1 MSTLQGLLGVVL
13 ILSLGLAL
21 STDRRRINA
30 RAVAV
35 GVVLQFLLAYL
46 LLRFPP
52 LVKVF
57 DAIAAIFTRV
67 IRFADEGTAFLFG
80 NLSRPDAG
88 PWGFVF
94 AIRVLP
100 VIIFFAAL
108 MGVLYHL
115 GVMQRVVAAFA
126 WVLRKTMGITGVE
139 SLSAAA
145 NIFLGQ
151 TEAPLAVRP
160 YIATMTRAQIMAI
173 MTGGFATIAGSVMAA
188 YVGILGGDS
197 DEGRL
202 LFAKHL
208 LTASLMSAPAG
219 LVMARLMMPES
230 ESPKDESFSV
240 LASQRPNTRNV
251 VDAAAE
257 GATDGLKLAL
267 NVAAMLAAFVALI
280 AMINYPLAALSRL
293 DSIAAWRAQH
303 AVPELTF
310 QNILGV
316 VLQPLAWCMGV
327 EWPDC
332 RGFGSLLGQQ
342 VIATEF
348 IAYLDLGRHVQQGTM
363 SPRSCQIATYALCG
377 FANLPSIA
385 IQIGGLSA
393 MAPQRR
399 ADFASLAP
407 RAMLAGALACWMTG
421 AVASLFIRA

>member
-1 MSTLQGLLGVVL
+1 MSTMQGLVGVVL
-13 ILSLGLAL
+13 ILSLGIVFSGA
-21 STDRRRINA
+21 RRRINI

-35 GVVLQFLLAYL
+35 GVVLQFLLAFL

-52 LVKVF
+52 LVRVF
-57 DAIAAIFTRV
+57 DAIAGIFTKV
-67 IRFADEGTAFLFG
+67 IGFADEGTAFLFG

-100 VIIFFAAL
+100 VIIFFASL

-126 WVLRKTMGITGVE
+126 WVLRKAMGITGVE

-188 YVGILGGDS
+188 YVGILGGDTE
-197 DEGRL
+197 EGRV

-219 LVMARLMMPES
+219 LVMARLMMPETQT
-230 ESPKDESFSV
+230 PTDESFSA
-240 LASQRPNTRNV
+240 LASQRPTTRNV

-257 GATDGLKLAL
+257 GASDGLKLAL

-280 AMINYPLAALSRL
+280 AMVNYPLAALSRL
-293 DSIAAWRAQH
+293 EGFAAWRAQH
-303 AVPELTF
+303 GVPELTF
-310 QNILGV
+310 QNILGAI
-316 VLQPLAWCMGV
+316 LQPLAWCMGV
-327 EWPDC
+327 EGKDC
-332 RGFGSLLGQQ
+332 RNFGSLLGQQ

-348 IAYLDLGRHVQQGTM
+348 MAYLDLGRHVREGSM
-363 SPRSCQIATYALCG
+363 SARSCQIATYALCG
-377 FANLPSIA
+377 FANLPSLA

-393 MAPQRR
+393 MAPERR

-421 AVASLFIRA
+421 AVASVFIRG